1 MYINWFGSSKMI
13 IIKNFSS
20 NFILRRLANLQF
32 AIGMLLLIGIL
43 IAIGTFIEQDQSI
56 VFYQTNYPES
66 QPIFG
71 FVDWRFIYF
80 LSLNKIY
87 TSYWF
92 AFILFVFA
100 SSLIA
105 CTFTTQL
112 PLLKKFKLWQFRKNS
127 KQFEQLNSVN
137 IQDASAN
144 NLAFKVHKK
153 NYHLFRQNEKT
164 YAYSGLLGRVGPIF
178 VHFSILFLIIGSTWS
193 AFNGYTAQQIIPR
206 GEIFHVQ
213 NLLKSGNIS
222 YIPQSF
228 SWRVNDFWI
237 TYTNEFRT
245 NQFYSDLSLL
255 DNSGFEIKRKT
266 IFVNEP
272 FIYNGITL
280 YQTDWDV
287 LGLKIKINANQTIQ
301 VPLKKINTTGRKVWI
316 GSVPITLNNGIKTN
330 YIILINDLFG
340 NLFLY
345 DNEGKLI
352 QESVIGQPI
361 KINSQTSVTFSEF
374 ITTTG
379 LQIKTDSGIP
389 LVYFS
394 FFLLMVSVY
403 ISFISY
409 SQIWQ
414 VEALTNLVV
423 GGKSNR
429 AVLYFQE
436 ELKRLVQKP
445 KN

>member
-1 MYINWFGSSKMI
+1 MI

-20 NFILRRLANLQF
+20 NLILRRLANLQF
-32 AIGMLLLIGIL
+32 AIGMLLFIGVL

-71 FVDWRFIYF
+71 FVDWHFIYF

-112 PLLKKFKLWQFRKNS
+112 PLLKKFKLWQFRKNP

-153 NYHLFRQNEKT
+153 DYHLFRQNEKT

-237 TYTNEFRT
+237 TYTSEVKT
-245 NQFYSDLSLL
+245 DQFYSDLSLV
-255 DNSGFEIKRKT
+255 DNNGYELKRKT
-266 IFVNEP
+266 VFVNEP
-272 FIYNGITL
+272 MVYNGLTF
-280 YQTDWDV
+280 YQTDWDIV
-287 LGLKIKINANQTIQ
+287 GIKLKLPNQRFLQI
-301 VPLKKINTTGRKVWI
+301 PLKKITKGGKKFWF
-316 GSVPITLNNGIKTN
+316 GSLNLDQKNFSIVV
-330 YIILINDLFG
+330 NDLQGRIF
-340 NLFLY
+340 FY
-345 DNEGKLI
+345 DSKGLLMNEVL
-352 QESVIGQPI
+352 IGQEFLLGENDVI
-361 KINSQTSVTFSEF
+361 QVYDF
-374 ITTTG
+374 ITSTG
-379 LQIKTDSGIP
+379 LQIKADPGIFT
-389 LVYFS
+389 VYFS
-394 FFLLMVSVY
+394 FLLLMVSIYV
-403 ISFISY
+403 SFFTY
-409 SQIWQ
+409 SQIWL
-414 VEALTNLVV
+414 VEKGTTLLV

-429 AVLYFQE
+429 AVLFFQE
-436 ELKRLVQKP
+436 EFRRTLKKI
-445 KN
+445 KT

>member
-1 MYINWFGSSKMI
+1 MKKKIFVT
-13 IIKNFSS
+13 
-20 NFILRRLANLQF
+20 RRLLKENEEKLKDLF
-32 AIGMLLLIGIL
+32 DV
-43 IAIGTFIEQDQSI
+43 T
-56 VFYQTNYPES
+56 
-66 QPIFG
+66 
-71 FVDWRFIYF
+71 
-80 LSLNKIY
+80 LNRDDKIY
-87 TSYWF
+87 T
-92 AFILFVFA
+92 
-100 SSLIA
+100 
-105 CTFTTQL
+105 
-112 PLLKKFKLWQFRKNS
+112 
-127 KQFEQLNSVN
+127 
-137 IQDASAN
+137 
-144 NLAFKVHKK
+144 
-153 NYHLFRQNEKT
+153 
-164 YAYSGLLGRVGPIF
+164 
-178 VHFSILFLIIGSTWS
+178 
-193 AFNGYTAQQIIPR
+193 AQEIIPR
-206 GEIFHVQ
+206 GEVFHVQ

>member
-1 MYINWFGSSKMI
+1 MG
-13 IIKNFSS
+13 
-20 NFILRRLANLQF
+20 
-32 AIGMLLLIGIL
+32 
-43 IAIGTFIEQDQSI
+43 
-56 VFYQTNYPES
+56 
-66 QPIFG
+66 
-71 FVDWRFIYF
+71 
-80 LSLNKIY
+80 
-87 TSYWF
+87 
-92 AFILFVFA
+92 
-100 SSLIA
+100 
-105 CTFTTQL
+105 
-112 PLLKKFKLWQFRKNS
+112 
-127 KQFEQLNSVN
+127 
-137 IQDASAN
+137 
-144 NLAFKVHKK
+144 
-153 NYHLFRQNEKT
+153 
-164 YAYSGLLGRVGPIF
+164 
-178 VHFSILFLIIGSTWS
+178 
-193 AFNGYTAQQIIPR
+193 
-206 GEIFHVQ
+206 
-213 NLLKSGNIS
+213 GNIS

-237 TYTNEFRT
+237 TYTNEFKT

-255 DNSGFEIKRKT
+255 DNRGFEIRRKT

-287 LGLKIKINANQTIQ
+287 LGLKIKINADQTIQ
-301 VPLKKINTTGRKVWI
+301 VPVKKINTNGRKVWI
-316 GSVPITLNNGIKTN
+316 GSIPIILDTGIKTN

-340 NLFLY
+340 NFFLY
-345 DNEGKLI
+345 NNEGELV

-361 KINSQTSVTFSEF
+361 RINSQTSVTFSEF

-414 VEALTNLVV
+414 VEVLTNLVV

-436 ELKRLVQKP
+436 ELKRLVQKS

>member
-1 MYINWFGSSKMI
+1 MI
-13 IIKNFSS
+13 IIKNLSPKS
-20 NFILRRLANLQF
+20 ILRRLANLKF
-32 AIGMLLLIGIL
+32 AISMLLFIGFL
-43 IAIGTFIEQDQSI
+43 IAIGTFIEQDQSM
-56 VFYQTNYPES
+56 VFYQMNYPES

-71 FVDWRFIYF
+71 FVDWRFIFF
-80 LSLNKIY
+80 LGLNKIY

-112 PLLKKFKLWQFRKNS
+112 PLLKKFKLWQFRKSS
-127 KQFEQLNSVN
+127 KQFKQLNSINV
-137 IQDASAN
+137 QDTSSN
-144 NLAFKVHKK
+144 NLAFKVHKRD
-153 NYHLFRQNEKT
+153 YHLFRQNKKT
-164 YAYSGLLGRVGPIF
+164 YAYSGLLGRIGPIF

-206 GEIFHVQ
+206 GEIFHIQ

-237 TYTNEFRT
+237 TYTNEFKT
-245 NQFYSDLSLL
+245 NQFYSDLSIL
-255 DNSGFEIKRKT
+255 DNRGFEIKRKT

-272 FIYNGITL
+272 FIYKGITL
-280 YQTDWDV
+280 YQTDWDI
-287 LGLKIKINANQTIQ
+287 LGLKIKINNDQIIQ
-301 VPLKKINTTGRKVWI
+301 VPVKKIDTNGRKVWV
-316 GSVPITLNNGIKTN
+316 GSIPITSNTGLKIN
-330 YIILINDLFG
+330 YILLINNLVG

-345 DNEGKLI
+345 DNNGKLV

-361 KINSQTSVTFSEF
+361 QINSQTSVTYSDF

-394 FFLLMVSVY
+394 FLLLMVSVY

-414 VEALTNLVV
+414 VEDLTNLIV

-436 ELKRLVQKP
+436 ELKRLSQK
-445 KN
+445 